1 MNLLPI
7 SYPEFK
13 SFFLILIRVR
23 SYPEFKSFFLILIR
37 VSIILFMFPIFSSR
51 LIPVLAKAGLA
62 FIITIILF
70 PVINNK
76 MVGFPDTLWGMVQL
90 MITEF
95 IIGMILGL
103 LVQLFFEGIRMMGQ
117 LVGFQTGFAITNILD
132 PQSGM
137 QVSILSNMAYLVAMA
152 LFLILNGHHILLSV
166 MRESF
171 EIINVGSLSLNG
183 QIFQKIIDTSAD
195 MFVIAIKIGAPAIA
209 VLLFTKVVFGLITK
223 LIPQMN
229 IMIVAFPVQIVI
241 GLVFF
246 GVSLHVLL
254 RFMERYLGGLD
265 SLLINAM
272 SWLKV

>member
-1 MNLLPI
+1 MDLLPV
-7 SYPEFK
+7 SYQEFK
-13 SFFLILIRVR
+13 SFFLILIRISV
-23 SYPEFKSFFLILIR
+23 
-37 VSIILFMFPIFSSR
+37 ILFMFPIFSSR

-70 PVINNK
+70 PVINTK
-76 MVGFPDTLWGMVQL
+76 MVEFPDTLWGMVQL
-90 MITEF
+90 MIAEF
-95 IIGMILGL
+95 IIGMILAL
-103 LVQLFFEGIRMMGQ
+103 LVQMFFEGIRMMGQ

-137 QVSILSNMAYLVAMA
+137 QVSILSNMAYLVAMV
-152 LFLILNGHHILLSV
+152 LFLVLNGHHILLSA

-171 EIINVGSLSLNG
+171 EIINVGSLSLNR

-209 VLLFTKVVFGLITK
+209 VLLFTKVAFGLITK

-241 GLVFF
+241 GLIFF
-246 GVSLHVLL
+246 GISLHVLL
-254 RFMERYLGGLD
+254 RFMERYVGGLD
-265 SLLINAM
+265 SMLISAM

>member
-1 MNLLPI
+1 
-7 SYPEFK
+7 
-13 SFFLILIRVR
+13 
-23 SYPEFKSFFLILIR
+23 
-37 VSIILFMFPIFSSR
+37 MFPIFSSR

-70 PVINNK
+70 PVINDK
-76 MVGFPDTLWGMVQL
+76 MGEFPDTLCGMVQL
-90 MITEF
+90 MIAEF
-95 IIGMILGL
+95 IIGMILAL
-103 LVQLFFEGIRMMGQ
+103 LVQIFFEGIRMMGQ

-152 LFLILNGHHILLSV
+152 LFLILNGHHLLLNA

-171 EIINVGSLSLNG
+171 EIINVGSLSLNK

-254 RFMERYLGGLD
+254 RFMERYLEGLG

>member
-1 MNLLPI
+1 
-7 SYPEFK
+7 
-13 SFFLILIRVR
+13 
-23 SYPEFKSFFLILIR
+23 
-37 VSIILFMFPIFSSR
+37 MFPIFSSR

-70 PVINNK
+70 PVIHDK
-76 MVGFPDTLWGMVQL
+76 MGEFPATTWGMVQL
-90 MITEF
+90 ILSEF
-95 IIGMILGL
+95 IIGMILAL

-137 QVSILSNMAYLVAMA
+137 QVSILANMVYLVAMA
-152 LFLILNGHHILLSV
+152 LFLLFNGHHILLSAIK
-166 MRESF
+166 ESF
-171 EIINVGSLSLNG
+171 EIINVGSLSLNE
-183 QIFQKIIDTSAD
+183 QIFQKIMDTSAD

-209 VLLFTKVVFGLITK
+209 ILLFTKVVFGLITK

-241 GLVFF
+241 GLMFF
-246 GVSLHVLL
+246 GVSLQILL
-254 RFMERYLGGLD
+254 RFMEGYLEGLD
-265 SLLINAM
+265 SLLLSAM

>member
-1 MNLLPI
+1 
-7 SYPEFK
+7 
-13 SFFLILIRVR
+13 
-23 SYPEFKSFFLILIR
+23 
-37 VSIILFMFPIFSSR
+37 
-51 LIPVLAKAGLA
+51 
-62 FIITIILF
+62 
-70 PVINNK
+70 
-76 MVGFPDTLWGMVQL
+76 MVEFPDTLWGMGQL
-90 MITEF
+90 MISEF
-95 IIGMILGL
+95 IIGMILAL

-137 QVSILSNMAYLVAMA
+137 QVSILSNMAYLAAMA
-152 LFLILNGHHILLSV
+152 LFLILNGHHILLRA
-166 MRESF
+166 MEESF

-183 QIFQKIIDTSAD
+183 QIFQKIVDTSAD
-195 MFVIAIKIGAPAIA
+195 MFLIAVKIGAPAIA
-209 VLLFTKVVFGLITK
+209 ILLFTQVAFGLITK

-246 GVSLHVLL
+246 GISLNVLL
-254 RFMERYLGGLD
+254 RFMERYLAGLS

>member
-13 SFFLILIRVR
+13 SFFLILIRVG
-23 SYPEFKSFFLILIR
+23 
-37 VSIILFMFPIFSSR
+37 VILFMFPIFSSR

-70 PVINNK
+70 PAISDK
-76 MVGFPDTLWGMVQL
+76 MGEFPHTSWGMVQL
-90 MITEF
+90 MISEF
-95 IIGMILGL
+95 IIGMILAL

-137 QVSILSNMAYLVAMA
+137 QVSILANMAYLVAMA
-152 LFLILNGHHILLSV
+152 LFLLLNGHHILLSAI
-166 MRESF
+166 RESF
-171 EIINVGSLSLNG
+171 EIINVGSLSLNK
-183 QIFQKIIDTSAD
+183 QIFQQIIDTSAD
-195 MFVIAIKIGAPAIA
+195 MFIIAIKIGAPAIA
-209 VLLFTKVVFGLITK
+209 ILLFTKVVFGLITK

-241 GLVFF
+241 GLMFF
-246 GVSLHVLL
+246 GVSLQVLL
-254 RFMERYLGGLD
+254 RFMEGYLEDLG
-265 SLLINAM
+265 SLLLSAM
-272 SWLKV
+272 SWLRV

>member
-1 MNLLPI
+1 
-7 SYPEFK
+7 
-13 SFFLILIRVR
+13 
-23 SYPEFKSFFLILIR
+23 
-37 VSIILFMFPIFSSR
+37 LFMFPIFSSR